1 MRKGEAW
8 GNAPAERP
16 VLLHGFILRL
26 FAAAN
31 NRQLCIPTFGSPTN
45 FQHFQCRRHAALLDR
60 KVSIEIYASP
70 APCESS
76 GAPC

>member
-31 NRQLCIPTFGSPTN
+31 NRQFCIPTFGSPTN
-45 FQHFQCRRHAALLDR
+45 FQHFQCRRHAALLAR
-60 KVSIEIYASP
+60 
-70 APCESS
+70 
-76 GAPC
+76 